1 VAGAFAG
8 GDGTHDRRL
17 GEALGRGLVRL
28 HLVRVGARVRV
39 AVRVGG

>member
-1 VAGAFAG
+1 MPAEMAP
-8 GDGTHDRRL
+8 TTRRL
-17 GEALGRGLVRL
+17 GEALGLGLVRL